1 MYTFKT
7 LLTMPKI
14 VGTLYLSPLLFSPL
28 SDDVVQVLGK
38 LENSTDI
45 DGSCRL
51 AHQLQD
57 ILEAADYRT
66 TQVDNKLTR

>member
-1 MYTFKT
+1 
-7 LLTMPKI
+7 MPKI
-14 VGTLYLSPLLFSPL
+14 VGTLYLSLSLLPPPL

-38 LENSTDI
+38 LETSTDI

-57 ILEAADYRT
+57 ILEAAEYRT
-66 TQVDNKLTR
+66 TQVNFPR